1 MRRRGVPGRV
11 VRIVAVAVVA
21 AAGLSPPAGA
31 QTSDERGAYAELR
44 SAARDFERSASGG
57 LPAARRVL
65 QAAERAHQAFRQAD
79 GRRDAA
85 VAVVAAATDN
95 TRVTA
100 MTCETRR
107 CSERAL
113 IFAYPGIGNDLAASS
128 EATAAWFSA
137 NAEYV
142 ETVGERGAG
151 RLRQAAARERSMAN
165 AFRRLNGVDEA
176 EMRPRNAL
184 IRESNEL
191 KDQNREIHRRAT
203 AAHVA
208 ANRAALRALEGAA
221 RTVLAAAD
229 RMVQRDYP
237 LTGRGAV
244 WRARA
249 ALERARGNAVAPG
262 VEDESDRTDAAVE
275 GVMTAMRVTL
285 DVLDRHLQAV
295 DREVAAIEQR
305 YAGPVGG
312 ADAGPQEPTGGGAP
326 PPGAGGGSEPP
337 REPTTPQEWAGT
349 VMNLLNEVEGYVT
362 AAAQTENSFQCWNV
376 AQAQN
381 IASARLYNLVV
392 GGGRPEFIPA
402 DGLALDGLR
411 EREQAA
417 QNQVHQICADKP
429 LP

>member
-1 MRRRGVPGRV
+1 MRRRGAPGRV
-11 VRIVAVAVVA
+11 VRIVAVAVAV

-85 VAVVAAATDN
+85 DERYHAAADN
-95 TRVTA
+95 ARVATI
-100 MTCETRR
+100 TCETRR
-107 CSERAL
+107 CNDER
-113 IFAYPGIGNDLAASS
+113 IITYPGIGNDYAAGS
-128 EATAAWFSA
+128 EARAAMFSA

-142 ETVGERGAG
+142 EAVGEPGAG
-151 RLRQAAARERSMAN
+151 RMRQDAARERSIAN
-165 AFRRLNGVDEA
+165 AFRRLNSVDEA
-176 EMRPRNAL
+176 EIRRRNAL
-184 IRESNEL
+184 VREEIEL
-191 KDQNREIHRRAT
+191 IDQDPEIHRRAT

-295 DREVAAIEQR
+295 DREVTAIEQR

-312 ADAGPQEPTGGGAP
+312 ADAGLQEPTGGGAP

-337 REPTTPQEWAGT
+337 REPTTLREWAGYL
-349 VMNLLNEVEGYVT
+349 VNLLNEVEGYVT
-362 AAAQTENSFQCWNV
+362 AAAQTENSNQCGDV
-376 AQAQN
+376 AHAQN
-381 IASARLYNLVV
+381 IASNRLYNLV

-402 DGLALDGLR
+402 DRLALDGLR
-411 EREQAA
+411 ERERAA
-417 QNQVHQICADKP
+417 QSRVAEICADKP